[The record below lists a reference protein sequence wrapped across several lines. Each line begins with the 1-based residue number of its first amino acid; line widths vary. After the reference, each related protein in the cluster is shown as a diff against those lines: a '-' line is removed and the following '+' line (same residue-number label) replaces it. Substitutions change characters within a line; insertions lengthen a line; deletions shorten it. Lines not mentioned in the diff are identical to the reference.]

1 MKDMR
6 RGCEV
11 VVVASGLQIKTEADY
26 NPQLMQLAMVRA
38 TRPETRARW
47 SWTIAAPNMYVNY
60 SKEISLIHVL
70 HLQGTRLEHSDG
82 RLGQSGRS
90 NRV

>member
-11 VVVASGLQIKTEADY
+11 VVVANGLQIKTEADY
-26 NPQLMQLAMVRA
+26 NPQRMQLAMVRA

-47 SWTIAAPNMYVNY
+47 SWTTAAPDMYVNY
-60 SKEISLIHVL
+60 SRKIPLTHVL
-70 HLQGTRLEHSDG
+70 HLQGTRLEHSNG
-82 RLGQSGRS
+82 CLGQSGRS